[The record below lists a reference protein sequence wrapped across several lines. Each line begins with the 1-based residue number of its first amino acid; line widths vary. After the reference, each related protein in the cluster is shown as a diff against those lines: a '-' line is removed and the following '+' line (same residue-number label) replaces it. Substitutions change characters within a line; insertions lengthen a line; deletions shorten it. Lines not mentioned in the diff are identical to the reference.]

1 MPVDHRQKGT
11 LSAPRKDDSMEW
23 ERWRMTVLR
32 LMKALSLTKCSPFAN
47 PCACIKSVGTKTTG
61 FSAHFLTTTLQGLW
75 ARYSQWGGSQ
85 AELPLLQQGA
95 HSVTGEHK
103 TRSLQSSVPDGGS
116 KRPAWP
122 ANAARST
129 WVPRSSPDGAT
140 EQHWLLGNDGEF
152 APEVS
157 QANVTDSHAV
167 DLDAASR

>member
-1 MPVDHRQKGT
+1 MPIF
-11 LSAPRKDDSMEW
+11 LPPRCRASGPGIVSE
-23 ERWRMTVLR
+23 
-32 LMKALSLTKCSPFAN
+32 A
-47 PCACIKSVGTKTTG
+47 
-61 FSAHFLTTTLQGLW
+61 
-75 ARYSQWGGSQ
+75 ART

-103 TRSLQSSVPDGGS
+103 TRSLQSSVPDGGC